1 MVFVSYTIYSKIKT
15 LTKYR
20 LLVGSVVIDVYLNRD
35 REDHGLIPQL
45 RSGGFESLEN

>member
-1 MVFVSYTIYSKIKT
+1 MVFVSYTIYSKIK
-15 LTKYR
+15 KYR
-20 LLVGSVVIDVYLNRD
+20 LLVDSVVIDAYLNRD